1 MNTAEDENAS
11 LCDLLAAGN
20 ESENSLRI
28 GRESL
33 STRLNCAIDRTK
45 VENSLLLNRVHVMWD
60 KFLKI
65 RETTELPADLT
76 NTCPSLLNF
85 KISHFELLNFNCS
98 QYHDGKHK
106 CNDSG

>member
-65 RETTELPADLT
+65 RETTCVKCQLLIGSHI
-76 NTCPSLLNF
+76 SLLNQ
-85 KISHFELLNFNCS
+85 LTVN
-98 QYHDGKHK
+98 
-106 CNDSG
+106 